1 MTTMD
6 HTVYEERL
14 AARRMMAIL
23 GVATAVI
30 IGLTGYLLLTEEFG
44 AVTAGMLVASS
55 AVLLAVT
62 VAFRRLPIRCTDEG
76 VTVGYGPV
84 RTTVSWERVEG
95 GSRDD
100 VSTARY
106 GGWGI
111 RVTRVDGRWRLGYNT
126 IGTQRVVLSVP
137 GGRFDEL
144 AFSTGDPEA
153 VLAVVERHTGG

>member
-1 MTTMD
+1 MD

-23 GVATAVI
+23 GVATAV
-30 IGLTGYLLLTEEFG
+30 TVAPTAYLLLTGKLG
-44 AVTAGMLVASS
+44 AVTAGTLVATS

-62 VAFRRLPIRCTDEG
+62 VAFRRLTIRCTDEG
-76 VTVGYGPV
+76 VTVGYGPI
-84 RTTVSWERVEG
+84 RTAVPWERVEE

-153 VLAVVERHTGG
+153 VLAVVERHAGG